1 MVNIKTINYRIRFL
15 QDISF
20 KESPEIAFFKAI
32 YRRLKNIICIKSNE
46 DCKICSHRPKCLY
59 SYLSAEDF
67 QHISSMPVIIK
78 RPLFTKK
85 TIQADELIDLKIT
98 FLGDAAKHMDF
109 FNYILKEFEVRGL
122 FRERYKFIIVNRKI
136 EELDKVNKESQISSI
151 KILTPIERKD
161 QIFTAEKEKLDK
173 LNELY
178 HITDKPIESIET
190 PYDFHAVRFKIN
202 NPIYIGVNK
211 LIQEGYVGTIKFVE
225 PITKTYLLDLI
236 SLIGAGQLYSIGGGA
251 TKVIY

>member
-1 MVNIKTINYRIRFL
+1 
-15 QDISF
+15 
-20 KESPEIAFFKAI
+20 
-32 YRRLKNIICIKSNE
+32 
-46 DCKICSHRPKCLY
+46 
-59 SYLSAEDF
+59 
-67 QHISSMPVIIK
+67 
-78 RPLFTKK
+78 
-85 TIQADELIDLKIT
+85 
-98 FLGDAAKHMDF
+98 MDF

-202 NPIYIGVNK
+202 NPIYIGANK

-225 PITKTYLLDLI
+225 PITKTYLLRSYKLNRSWTTLFHRWWGYKSYLLEPNLI
-236 SLIGAGQLYSIGGGA
+236 VFLKNTIRLLFLLQLILSLSFIIFF
-251 TKVIY
+251 